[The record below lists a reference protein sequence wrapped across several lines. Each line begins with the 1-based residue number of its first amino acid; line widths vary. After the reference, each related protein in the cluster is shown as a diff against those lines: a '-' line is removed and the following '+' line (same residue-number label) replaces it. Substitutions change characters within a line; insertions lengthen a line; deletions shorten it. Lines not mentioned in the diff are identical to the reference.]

1 MPERPSG
8 PEGVPEAVHGPIAF
22 PLPLR
27 AAGAPRHQCEV
38 EVDRGDD
45 ESPVFIEEFQ
55 KGVPE
60 YMLRH
65 KVKAGI
71 IGWPQANGWRGDTS
85 IEKRIQYDLEYIENW
100 PLLPDLK
107 ILFRT
112 LYQGFVHKHA
122 D

>member
-1 MPERPSG
+1 MGCRN
-8 PEGVPEAVHGPIAF
+8 VHPG
-22 PLPLR
+22 
-27 AAGAPRHQCEV
+27 
-38 EVDRGDD
+38 
-45 ESPVFIEEFQ
+45 Q
-55 KGVPE
+55 KCVPE

-71 IGWPQANGWRGDTS
+71 TGWPQANGWRSDTS
-85 IEKRIQYDLEYIENW
+85 IEKRIQYDLEYGENW